1 VESRNLLVVKDAFDA
16 LENGAGI
23 EAVVERLL
31 RHADADIELVPYVGN
46 GRVLH
51 GADEIRTFFREQ
63 VASGTDLTLWPAS
76 FEELGDDVIVNGSL
90 RVTRPSGGFA
100 ESQLSWTYRFR
111 NGLLHTIRWGPRQA
125 A

>member
-1 VESRNLLVVKDAFDA
+1 VESRNLLVVKEAFEALEDGGIDA
-16 LENGAGI
+16 LL
-23 EAVVERLL
+23 ERLL
-31 RHADADIELVPYVGN
+31 RDADADIEVVPYVAD

-63 VASGTDLTLWPAS
+63 RATGTDLTLWPAS
-76 FEELGDDVIVNGSL
+76 FEARGDEVIVNGSL

-111 NGLLHTIRWGPRQA
+111 NGLLEAVRWGPRQGT
-125 A
+125 